1 MRNEGV
7 TWAFK
12 LACFLCAL
20 KNRLELTFS
29 TWLGLM
35 SGWCT
40 IESDPGVFTELIS
53 EFGVGGV
60 QVEELYSLDVD
71 SMCALGSVHGLIFL
85 FRWRQER
92 DDRPVVAE
100 LEESLFFAQQM
111 ITNACATQAIL
122 AILLNRPNIE
132 LGEELSAFKAFTKD
146 FSPELKGLAIANS
159 ELLRKAH
166 KSFARAELSVG
177 EDRQVTRDDDVYH
190 FISYV
195 PLRGKLWE
203 LDGLKS
209 GPICLGEASDENWLQ
224 VVLPIIQKRI
234 QANSKEIT
242 FNLMGIIADRR
253 IALLEQQ
260 TAVEKERN
268 MTVGKIQARSGKLP
282 TPAELEKLAA
292 DSPPPPPMGEVAVDE
307 RTVDELLVALAHLSE
322 RSASLSRDIELASRR
337 TEQWKVENRRRK
349 HNYIPFISN
358 VLKLLAERGELLPL
372 IDAAKARNVKRAM
385 LRKA

>member
-1 MRNEGV
+1 
-7 TWAFK
+7 
-12 LACFLCAL
+12 
-20 KNRLELTFS
+20 
-29 TWLGLM
+29 M

-166 KSFARAELSVG
+166 NSFARAELSVG

-307 RTVDELLVALAHLSE
+307 RTVDELLVALAHLTE